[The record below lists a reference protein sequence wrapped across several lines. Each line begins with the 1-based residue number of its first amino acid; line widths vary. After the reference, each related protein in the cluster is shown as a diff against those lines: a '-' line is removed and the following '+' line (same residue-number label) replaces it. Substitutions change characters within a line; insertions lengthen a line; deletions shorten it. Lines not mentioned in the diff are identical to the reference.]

1 MSSNKMSTIHLK
13 AHHVGISIANIQE
26 AIAWYQ
32 QNLDFEFC
40 WEKDFPEIKTKIAF
54 LQHGDFKI
62 ELFEHYETE
71 AMPEARKHPLTD
83 MRQQGT
89 KHICYEVESGLTA
102 LFERFKNTGVDIVM
116 GPLLSPPK
124 DAMMG
129 FIRDNTGNL
138 IEIIELL

>member
-1 MSSNKMSTIHLK
+1 MSKAYLK
-13 AHHVGISIANIQE
+13 AHHVGVSIASMPE

-40 WEKDFPEIKTKIAF
+40 WENDFPEIKTKIAF
-54 LQHGDFKI
+54 LQHGDFKL
-62 ELFEHYETE
+62 ELFQHYESE
-71 AMPEARKHPLTD
+71 VMPEARKHPLTD

-102 LFERFKNTGVDIVM
+102 LFERFKNKGVEIVM
-116 GPLLSPPK
+116 GPVLSPPK